1 MLTEEENN
9 LLCRV
14 EGDAPMGQIMRRHW
28 MPACLSEEL
37 PEPDGAPVAVR
48 LLGEDLVAW
57 RGTDGRVGLTDR
69 HCAHRRASLVLAR
82 NEENSLRCLYHGWK
96 FNIDG
101 RIVEMPS
108 EPTQSALAQKLK
120 ITAYSTHEFG
130 GIVWAYLG
138 PRETMPAFEPP
149 AFVPVPDTKVSIV
162 KIQVDCNWAQ
172 VLEGN
177 IDSAHSSSL
186 HSSNILPAVV
196 DGTLY
201 NGMTN
206 FRPVRRTTRMSSQ
219 APLGFGAVR
228 TLDLLPVMWLCA
240 AVWLQPL
247 VALSQAFPT
256 KPIKVVAPFPPG
268 SGPDTIVRMLGARI
282 GESMGQPLVIENNGG
297 ANGTIGA
304 AQVARAAPDGYTV
317 IFGNASTHV
326 TSILMT
332 KNTPYD
338 PVKDFT
344 PITIAVEPVTCIA
357 VNASLPVNS
366 IAELVDYAKRN
377 PGKVS
382 YSTPGVGAVFHF
394 TSEIFRMRAGIDIVH
409 VPYKGLAPAVADL
422 VAGRVQMISSSV
434 SDVMPHARAGKVRI
448 LGIMEGRR
456 YSGLPDVPL
465 VSDALP
471 GFEKPG
477 SWHAFLGPA
486 GMPQSLVTRWRD
498 EINKAI
504 NIPEVRTR
512 LIDMGMTPIGSTPE
526 QFAAAMKSALTEF
539 GRVMKTVGIQPE

>member
-1 MLTEEENN
+1 
-9 LLCRV
+9 
-14 EGDAPMGQIMRRHW
+14 MGQIMRRHW

-120 ITAYSTHEFG
+120 ITAYSTHECG

-206 FRPVRRTTRMSSQ
+206 FRPTTDKAPRILVQSTDYGFKYAAIRRPIKN
-219 APLGFGAVR
+219 AD
-228 TLDLLPVMWLCA
+228 TLDYVRMTL
-240 AVWLQPL
+240 
-247 VALSQAFPT
+247 F
-256 KPIKVVAPFPPG
+256 VAPFTALVPPNTQYSPANVNVPVDDTHTMFYFIVWADWPG
-268 SGPDTIVRMLGARI
+268 GGIDQEAYRKRSYAQVGIHLDRHYRKAGNAENNYLQDRQAMKNGDFTGLRGVPNQDIPMWETMGPIADRTREVLGASDIAVGEFRRVMVDAARRFQAGEPAI
-282 GESMGQPLVIENNGG
+282 GTREWARQRGVAYVRQTELRSFEGMLQKG
-297 ANGTIGA
+297 AQWRELDKTA
-304 AQVARAAPDGYTV
+304 AQLARNSA
-317 IFGNASTHV
+317 
-326 TSILMT
+326 
-332 KNTPYD
+332 
-338 PVKDFT
+338 
-344 PITIAVEPVTCIA
+344 IAV
-357 VNASLPVNS
+357 
-366 IAELVDYAKRN
+366 
-377 PGKVS
+377 
-382 YSTPGVGAVFHF
+382 
-394 TSEIFRMRAGIDIVH
+394 
-409 VPYKGLAPAVADL
+409 
-422 VAGRVQMISSSV
+422 
-434 SDVMPHARAGKVRI
+434 
-448 LGIMEGRR
+448 
-456 YSGLPDVPL
+456 PL
-465 VSDALP
+465 
-471 GFEKPG
+471 E
-477 SWHAFLGPA
+477 
-486 GMPQSLVTRWRD
+486 
-498 EINKAI
+498 
-504 NIPEVRTR
+504 
-512 LIDMGMTPIGSTPE
+512 
-526 QFAAAMKSALTEF
+526 TEN
-539 GRVMKTVGIQPE
+539 